1 MVVMIKENKK
11 VKSLKI
17 VQKSNYKLLKTT
29 YNSLEWE
36 NKIKEFKT
44 STPILFSSDI
54 GVVYI
59 SSEEKVNELI
69 DKLEF
74 LKYEFNRKYEE
85 SENLKF
91 NKQLI
96 VKDMKKELN
105 KTFKEYNNHLTKNNA
120 KKLYNKIIEFFN
132 SDTSTTEEKII
143 RQFFIFLNK
152 IYGEQK
158 LK

>member
-1 MVVMIKENKK
+1 MVIMIKENKK
-11 VKSLKI
+11 VKSLKL

-36 NKIKEFKT
+36 NRIKEFKS

-69 DKLEF
+69 DKLKF
-74 LKYEFNRKYEE
+74 LEYEFNRKYEE

-105 KTFKEYNNHLTKNNA
+105 KTFEEYNSHLTKNNA
-120 KKLYNKIIEFFN
+120 KKLYKKIIEFFN
-132 SDTSTTEEKII
+132 SNTNVTEEKII

>member
-1 MVVMIKENKK
+1 MVVMIRENKK

-17 VQKSNYKLLKTT
+17 VQKANYKLLKTT

-69 DKLEF
+69 DKLKF
-74 LKYEFNRKYEE
+74 LEYEFNRKYEE

-105 KTFKEYNNHLTKNNA
+105 KTFKEYNSHLTKNNA

-132 SDTSTTEEKII
+132 SNANTTEEKII

>member
-29 YNSLEWE
+29 NNSLEWE

-105 KTFKEYNNHLTKNNA
+105 KTFKEYNSHLTKNNA

-132 SDTSTTEEKII
+132 SNTNVTEEKII

>member
-1 MVVMIKENKK
+1 MVVMIRENKK

-17 VQKSNYKLLKTT
+17 IQKSNNRLLKTT
-29 YNSLEWE
+29 NNSLEWE
-36 NKIKEFKT
+36 KKIKEFKT

-69 DKLEF
+69 DKLKF
-74 LKYEFNRKYEE
+74 LEYEFNRKYEE
-85 SENLKF
+85 SGNLKF

-105 KTFKEYNNHLTKNNA
+105 KTFEEYNSNLTKNNA
-120 KKLYNKIIEFFN
+120 KKLYKKIIEFFN
-132 SDTSTTEEKII
+132 SNTNVTEEKII

>member
-1 MVVMIKENKK
+1 MIKENKK